1 MTDEEINYRT
11 MARQAGRYLSTT
23 RPTWEAAAPRL
34 LPAYQHLT
42 ELLDNFDE
50 VAAQRAGLGSAGYTD
65 AKDQA
70 EAAVVAAAMRVVKGL
85 RAVQLDAPS
94 PDLLPVAAFSDSGLK
109 RLRDEALV
117 QALDAVRAAAPPH
130 AAALAEVRVTAAHL
144 TALEEATAAYRALVG
159 TPRGQ
164 VLQGS
169 ALRTTGKKLVAQLR
183 DTFDTLDTRLDTLE
197 EDFPELVAGYRQA
210 RRIVQ
215 AGHGPAAVAEVPTPQ
230 A

>member
-11 MARQAGRYLSTT
+11 MARQAERHLTTT

-34 LPAYQHLT
+34 LPAYQRLT
-42 ELLDNFDE
+42 ELLADFDE
-50 VAAQRAGLGSAGYTD
+50 VAAQRAGLGSQGYTD

-70 EAAVVAAAMRVVKGL
+70 EAAAVAAAMRVVKGL

-94 PDLLPVAAFSDSGLK
+94 PDLLPVAGFSDSGLK

-130 AAALAEVRVTAAHL
+130 AAALAEVRVTPAHL
-144 TALEEATAAYRALVG
+144 AALDAATAAYRTLVG

-197 EDFPELVAGYRQA
+197 DDFPELVAGYRQA
-210 RRIVQ
+210 RLLVQ
-215 AGHGPAAVAEVPTPQ
+215 AGRGPAAAVAIPTQ

>member
-11 MARQAGRYLSTT
+11 MARQAERYLSST
-23 RPTWEAAAPRL
+23 RPTWEPAAPRL
-34 LPAYQHLT
+34 LPDYQRVV
-42 ELLDNFDE
+42 ELLATFDE
-50 VAAQRAGLGSAGYTD
+50 VAAQRSGLSSQGYTD

-70 EAAVVAAAMRVVKGL
+70 EVTALAAAMRVVKGL

-94 PDLLPVAAFSDSGLK
+94 PELAPVAAYTESGLK

-117 QALDAVRAAAPPH
+117 HALDAVRAAAQPQ
-130 AAALAEVRVTAAHL
+130 ATALAEARVTAAHL
-144 TALEEATAAYRALVG
+144 TALDEATAAYRLLVG

-164 VLQGS
+164 IVAGS

-183 DTFDTLDTRLDTLE
+183 DAFASLDTRLDTLE
-197 EDFPELVAGYRQA
+197 DDFPELVAGYYQA
-210 RRIVQ
+210 RRLVQ
-215 AGHGPAAVAEVPTPQ
+215 AGHGSAAAVAPTPQ